1 MSISDILIHVN
12 ESLTDQ
18 QRAALEASMREIDGV
33 VAPRFTPGKEHLLLV
48 AFNPAATSAS
58 ALLSRVRSFGCNAQ
72 LVGA

>member
-18 QRAALEASMREIDGV
+18 QQATLEASMREIDGV
-33 VAPRFTPGKEHLLLV
+33 VAPRFTPGRQHLMLV
-48 AFNPAATSAS
+48 AFDPEATSTAE
-58 ALLSRVRSFGCNAQ
+58 LLSRVRSFGYNAQ